1 MSLAKWRITMNIE
14 KLISEASRLEGLLI
28 EKGYISPSVTFRINW
43 MGHDLCGSL
52 NYRVSDDF
60 GSEKTMYPTGNA
72 AEGWE
77 PIIAAMEDHINSLIA
92 IKEAKKNEFI
102 AAIGRLID
110 QGREIDI
117 DVEYLNPL
125 TEMMGKLS
133 TNIITNQE

>member
-1 MSLAKWRITMNIE
+1 MNIE
-14 KLISEASRLEGLLI
+14 QLLSAASRIEGLLV
-28 EKGYISPSVTFRINW
+28 EKGYIAPSVTFRINW

-52 NYRVSDDF
+52 SYQVSESIS
-60 GSEKTMYPTGNA
+60 SEKNMFPKATA
-72 AEGWE
+72 ADGWE
-77 PIIAAMEDHINSLIA
+77 PIIAIMEDHINSLIP
-92 IKEAKKNEFI
+92 IKEAKNNEFI

-133 TNIITNQE
+133 TNILTDQE